1 MSCSEAR
8 DQFRGVNEGLT
19 RLWRCGAED
28 LDRLWKRKDAM
39 TGRWSDVLRWWSVWE
54 DWIIGIYQ
62 SLVAHDVVDCGES
75 RVGLTFR
82 GV

>member
-1 MSCSEAR
+1 MR
-8 DQFRGVNEGLT
+8 DRQ
-19 RLWRCGAED
+19 
-28 LDRLWKRKDAM
+28 
-39 TGRWSDVLRWWSVWE
+39 VWE
-54 DWIIGIYQ
+54 EEGYNDWQMVGCVEMVVSVGGLDHWYQ